1 MPSRQGIMGTYKID
15 AVELLARALCGIEE
29 ADTIAMGKADGDH
42 DSKLWTSS
50 ICMTSCGVSL
60 RA

>member
-1 MPSRQGIMGTYKID
+1 MGTYRID
-15 AVELLARALCGIEE
+15 VVELLARALCGIEE
-29 ADTIAMGKADGDH
+29 ADTVAMGKADGDH

-60 RA
+60 WA